1 MMYKGE
7 EGQTYRTVLRG
18 SQVNDQTPMMR
29 QYLQIK
35 GQYPDSILFFRLG
48 DFYEMFFED
57 AEIASRELDL
67 TLTSRNKN
75 SADRV
80 PLCGVPYHAASGYI
94 SRLIAKGY
102 KVAICDQV
110 EDPRQAKGIVR
121 RDVTR
126 VVTPGLVL
134 EAENLEADHNNFLL
148 CLAPPGPREA
158 GRYGLAYVDISTGDF
173 RIAETEDFSILEDEI
188 LRIDAR
194 EVLLPEGLDLDL
206 RTTFEPIYGGRQAP
220 LWNPWASSHFAFD
233 AACAILERQFGPQK
247 IRQMVADGYRKALCA
262 AGALLVYLQETQK
275 QLPGH
280 LHGITPYAIQDYMI
294 LDDSALRNLE
304 IVQTWMD
311 RSKKNSLLGVLDL
324 TQTAMG
330 ARLLRRWVQYPLLQA
345 ARIQARLDAVEELTA
360 REIERTALR
369 GALKE
374 VQDLERLNSRISLG
388 IANPRDLVSLRE
400 SLARLPRIRDRL
412 GALGAEALRDLHRH
426 IDPMEDIASL
436 LDRAL
441 QDEPPVTVREG
452 GIFREGYHAELDELK
467 AASRDGKRW
476 IAALEAEERE
486 RTGIGS
492 LKVRYNRVFGYY
504 IEVTK
509 ANLASV
515 PDDYDRKQ
523 TLANAER
530 FTTPALKEYERKVV
544 GAEER
549 AQALEYDL
557 FQQIRAQVAAQSLR
571 IRTTAQSVAAL
582 DVLAC
587 LAEVAVRNNYTRPE
601 ITMTDEL
608 VIWEGRHPV
617 IEQMSLEERFVPNDA
632 YLDGKNNRMVIVTGP
647 NMSGKST
654 YMRQVALIVLMAQMG
669 GFVPAA
675 SARIGLVDRIF
686 TRVGAMDNLVRGQS
700 TFMVEMKES
709 AHILEKAT
717 PRSLILLD
725 EVGRGTSTFDGVS
738 IAWAIAEFI
747 DQQVRARTLF
757 ATHYHELAEL
767 AALYPTIKNCH
778 VSVKEWGENI
788 LFLRKVMEGSS
799 SHSYGIQVAR
809 LAGVP
814 SRVIRR
820 AREILE
826 NLETGQWDEAGQPRL
841 APSRAQAR
849 ARPDEEGDE
858 AEQPSLFP
866 EPHPVTEEIL
876 RLNVPEMTPLEAL
889 NKLQELQDRLLEKG

>member
-1 MMYKGE
+1 
-7 EGQTYRTVLRG
+7 LP
-18 SQVNDQTPMMR
+18 VNERTPMMR

-35 GQYPDSILFFRLG
+35 GQYPDAILFFRLG

-57 AEIASRELDL
+57 AEVASRELDL

-75 SADRV
+75 SPDKV
-80 PLCGVPYHAASGYI
+80 PLCGIPYHAASGYI
-94 SRLIAKGY
+94 SRLISKGY

-121 RDVTR
+121 REVTR

-134 EAENLEADHNNFLL
+134 DAENLEADHNNFLL
-148 CLAPPGPREA
+148 CLAPPDPQEGS
-158 GRYGLAYVDISTGDF
+158 RYGLAYVDISTGDF
-173 RIAETEDFSILEDEI
+173 RISETEDFSTVEDEI

-194 EVLLPEGLDLDL
+194 EVLLPDNLDREKTL
-206 RTTFEPIYGGRQAP
+206 EPIYDGGRQPP
-220 LWNPWASSHFAFD
+220 LWNPWASSNFSFD
-233 AACAILERQFGPQK
+233 SACAMLERQFGPERIQ
-247 IRQMVADGYRKALCA
+247 QMITDGSRKALCA
-262 AGALLVYLQETQK
+262 AGALLGYLQETQK

-280 LHGITPYAIQDYMI
+280 LHGITRYEIQDFMI

-345 ARIQARLDAVEELTA
+345 AGIQRRLDVVEELTA
-360 REIERTALR
+360 HEIERAALR
-369 GALKE
+369 DTLKE
-374 VQDLERLNSRISLG
+374 VQDLERLNSRICLG
-388 IANPRDLVSLRE
+388 IGNPRDLVGLRE
-400 SLARLPRIRDRL
+400 SLGRLPKIHGRL
-412 GALGAEALRDLHRH
+412 EALGAEALQDIRRR
-426 IDPMEDIASL
+426 IDPMEDVVAL
-436 LDRAL
+436 LDGAL

-452 GIFREGYHAELDELK
+452 GIFREGYSAELDDLK

-515 PDDYDRKQ
+515 PEDYDRKQ

-530 FTTPALKEYERKVV
+530 FTTPALKEYEQKVV
-544 GAEER
+544 GAEDR
-549 AQALEYDL
+549 AQNLEYDL
-557 FQQIRAQVAAQSLR
+557 FQEIRTRVAEQSLR
-571 IRTTAQSVAAL
+571 VRTTAQSVAEL
-582 DVLAC
+582 DVFTC

-601 ITMTDEL
+601 ISLTDEL
-608 VIWEGRHPV
+608 VVWEGRHPV
-617 IEQMSLEERFVPNDA
+617 IEQMPLEERFVPNDA
-632 YLDGKNNRMVIVTGP
+632 YMDGQNNRMVIITGP
-647 NMSGKST
+647 NMAGKST
-654 YMRQVALIVLMAQMG
+654 YMRQLALIVLMAQMG
-669 GFVPAA
+669 SFVPAG
-675 SARIGLVDRIF
+675 SARVGLVDRIF

-700 TFMVEMKES
+700 TFMVEMKEA
-709 AHILEKAT
+709 AHILDKAT

-747 DQQVRARTLF
+747 DHEVRARTLF

-814 SRVIRR
+814 AHVIRR

-826 NLETGQWDEAGQPRL
+826 NLESGQWDDAGQPRL
-841 APSRAQAR
+841 APSRKAR
-849 ARPDEEGDE
+849 GQHEE
-858 AEQPSLFP
+858 EQPSLFP
-866 EPHPVTEEIL
+866 AAHPITEDIL
-876 RLNVPEMTPLEAL
+876 GLNLHDMTPLEAL
-889 NKLQELQDRLLEKG
+889 NKLQELQDRLLKKG

>member
-1 MMYKGE
+1 M
-7 EGQTYRTVLRG
+7 T
-18 SQVNDQTPMMR
+18 DQTPMMR
-29 QYLQIK
+29 QYLNIK
-35 GQYPDSILFFRLG
+35 GQYPDAILFFRLG

-57 AEIASRELDL
+57 AETASRELDL

-75 SADRV
+75 SPDKV

-94 SRLIAKGY
+94 SRLINKGY

-121 RDVTR
+121 REVTR

-148 CLAPPGPREA
+148 CLSPPDPKEGS
-158 GRYGLAYVDISTGDF
+158 RYGLAYVDISTGDF
-173 RIAETEDFSILEDEI
+173 RIAETEDLSTVEDEI

-194 EVLLPEGLDLDL
+194 EVLLPENLDPARSL
-206 RTTFEPIYGGRQAP
+206 EAIYNGRKPP
-220 LWNPWASSHFAFD
+220 LWNRLASSHFSFD
-233 AACAILERQFGPQK
+233 SSCSMLERQFGPQR
-247 IRQMVADGYRKALCA
+247 IQQMIADGCRKALCA
-262 AGALLVYLQETQK
+262 AGALLFYLQETQK
-275 QLPGH
+275 QFPAH
-280 LHGITPYAIQDYMI
+280 LHGISRYEIQDFMI

-324 TQTAMG
+324 TRTAMG

-345 ARIQARLDAVEELTA
+345 AAIQGRLDAVEELTG
-360 REIERTALR
+360 REIERASLR
-369 GALKE
+369 ETLKE
-374 VQDLERLNSRISLG
+374 VQDLERLNSRVSLG
-388 IANPRDLVSLRE
+388 VANPRDLVGLRE
-400 SLARLPRIRDRL
+400 SLARLPGIHERL
-412 GALGAEALRDLHRH
+412 GALGAEALADIRRH
-426 IDPMEDIASL
+426 IDPMEDLVGL
-436 LDRAL
+436 LGGAL
-441 QDEPPVTVREG
+441 RDEPPVTVREG
-452 GIFREGYHAELDELK
+452 GIFREGYNAELDELK

-476 IAALEAEERE
+476 IAALEAEERKK
-486 RTGIGS
+486 TGIGS
-492 LKVRYNRVFGYY
+492 LKVRYNKVFGYY

-544 GAEER
+544 GAEDR
-549 AQALEYDL
+549 AQDLEYEL
-557 FQQIRAQVAAQSLR
+557 FQEIRARVAAQSLR
-571 IRTTAQSVAAL
+571 IRTTAQAVAEL
-582 DVLAC
+582 DVFMC
-587 LAEVAVRNNYTRPE
+587 LAEAAVRNNYTRPE
-601 ITMTDEL
+601 ISSGDEL
-608 VIWEGRHPV
+608 VVWEGRHPV

-632 YLDGKNNRMVIVTGP
+632 YVDGKNNRMIIITGP
-647 NMSGKST
+647 NMAGKST
-654 YMRQVALIVLMAQMG
+654 YMRQLALIVLMAQMG
-669 GFVPAA
+669 SFVPAA
-675 SARIGLVDRIF
+675 SARVGLVDRIF

-700 TFMVEMKES
+700 TFMVEMKEA

-747 DQQVRARTLF
+747 DQRVRARTLF

-767 AALYPTIKNCH
+767 AGLYPTIKNCQ

-788 LFLRKVMEGSS
+788 LFLRKVMEGFS

-814 SRVIRR
+814 SPVVQR
-820 AREILE
+820 AKEILQ
-826 NLETGQWDEAGQPRL
+826 NLESGQWDEAGQPRL
-841 APSRAQAR
+841 APSRR
-849 ARPDEEGDE
+849 ARGRPEEE
-858 AEQPSLFP
+858 QQPSLFP
-866 EPHPVTEEIL
+866 ASHPVAEDIL
-876 RLNVPEMTPLEAL
+876 RLNLAEMTPLQAL
-889 NKLQELQDRLLEKG
+889 NKLQELQERLIKKG

>member
-1 MMYKGE
+1 
-7 EGQTYRTVLRG
+7 
-18 SQVNDQTPMMR
+18 
-29 QYLQIK
+29 
-35 GQYPDSILFFRLG
+35 
-48 DFYEMFFED
+48 MFFED

-75 SADRV
+75 SPDKV
-80 PLCGVPYHAASGYI
+80 PLCGVPYHAVSGYI
-94 SRLIAKGY
+94 SRLITKGY

-121 RDVTR
+121 REVTR

-148 CLAPPGPREA
+148 CLAPPDPQEGS
-158 GRYGLAYVDISTGDF
+158 RYGLAYVDISTGDF
-173 RIAETEDFSILEDEI
+173 RIAETEDFSTAEDEI

-194 EVLLPEGLDLDL
+194 EVLLPQNLD
-206 RTTFEPIYGGRQAP
+206 REKTFEPIYGGRQPP
-220 LWNPWASSHFAFD
+220 LWNPRASSHFSFD
-233 AACAILERQFGPQK
+233 SACAMLEKQFGPERIQ
-247 IRQMVADGYRKALCA
+247 QMIADGCRKALCA

-280 LHGITPYAIQDYMI
+280 LHGITWYEIRDYMI

-330 ARLLRRWVQYPLLQA
+330 ARLLRRWVQYPLLKA
-345 ARIQARLDAVEELTA
+345 ARIQRRLDAVDELTA
-360 REIERTALR
+360 HEIERPALR
-369 GALKE
+369 DTLKA

-400 SLARLPRIRDRL
+400 SVARLPKIHDRL
-412 GALGAEALRDLHRH
+412 EVLRAEALQDIRRH
-426 IDPMEDIASL
+426 IDPMEDVVGL

-452 GIFREGYHAELDELK
+452 GIFREGYNQELDEFK

-476 IAALEAEERE
+476 IAALEAGERE

-515 PDDYDRKQ
+515 PEDYDRKQ

-530 FTTPALKEYERKVV
+530 FTTPALKEYEQKVV
-544 GAEER
+544 GAEDR
-549 AQALEYDL
+549 AQNLEYEL
-557 FQQIRAQVAAQSLR
+557 FQEVRAQVAEQSLR
-571 IRTTAQSVAAL
+571 IRTTAQSVADL
-582 DVLAC
+582 DVFTC

-601 ITMTDEL
+601 ISMTDEL
-608 VIWEGRHPV
+608 VVWEGRHPV

-632 YLDGKNNRMVIVTGP
+632 YMDGENNRMVIITGP
-647 NMSGKST
+647 NMAGKST

-669 GFVPAA
+669 SFVPAA
-675 SARIGLVDRIF
+675 SARVGLVDRIF

-700 TFMVEMKES
+700 TFMVEMKEA

-747 DQQVRARTLF
+747 DHQVHARTLF

-767 AALYPTIKNCH
+767 ASLYPTIKNCH
-778 VSVKEWGENI
+778 VSVKEWGDNI

-814 SRVIRR
+814 AHVIQR

-826 NLETGQWDEAGQPRL
+826 NLESGQWDDAGQPRL
-841 APSRAQAR
+841 APSRKAR
-849 ARPDEEGDE
+849 GQPEE
-858 AEQPSLFP
+858 EQPSLFP
-866 EPHPVTEEIL
+866 AAHPIEEDIL
-876 RLNVPEMTPLEAL
+876 QLNLPEMTPLEAL
-889 NKLQELQDRLLEKG
+889 NKLQELQERLLKKG

>member
-1 MMYKGE
+1 M
-7 EGQTYRTVLRG
+7 TDR
-18 SQVNDQTPMMR
+18 TPMMR

-35 GQYPDSILFFRLG
+35 GQYPDAILFFRLG

-57 AEIASRELDL
+57 AEVASRELDL
-67 TLTSRNKN
+67 TLTSRNKH
-75 SADRV
+75 SPDSV
-80 PLCGVPYHAASGYI
+80 PLCGVPYHAVSAYI
-94 SRLIAKGY
+94 SRLINKGY

-121 RDVTR
+121 REVTR

-134 EAENLEADHNNFLL
+134 ESENLEADHNNFLL
-148 CLAPPGPREA
+148 ALAPPDPAEDS
-158 GRYGLAYVDISTGDF
+158 RYGLAYADISTGDF
-173 RIAETEDFSILEDEI
+173 RIAETEDFTTVEDEV

-194 EVLLPEGLDLDL
+194 EVLLPDSVDRGK
-206 RTTFEPIYGGRQAP
+206 TFDPVYAGRKPP
-220 LWNPWASSHFAFD
+220 LWNRWASSHFAFD
-233 AACAILERQFGPQK
+233 AACRVLERQFGPDRIQRM
-247 IRQMVADGYRKALCA
+247 IGEGYRKALCA
-262 AGALLVYLQETQK
+262 AGALLDYLQETQK

-280 LHGITPYAIQDYMI
+280 LHGITAYGIQDYMI

-311 RSKKNSLLGVLDL
+311 RSKKHSLLGVLDL

-345 ARIQARLDAVEELTA
+345 ARIQSRLDAVEELA
-360 REIERTALR
+360 GREIERAALR
-369 GALKE
+369 EALKE
-374 VQDLERLNSRISLG
+374 IHDLERLNSRISLG
-388 IANPRDLVSLRE
+388 ISNPRDLASLRE
-400 SLARLPRIRDRL
+400 SVAKLPKIRDRI
-412 GALGAEALRDLHRH
+412 APCGAEMIQDIHRH
-426 IDPMEDIASL
+426 VDTLEDVASL

-452 GIFREGYHAELDELK
+452 GIFREGYNDELDELK
-467 AASRDGKRW
+467 GASRDGKRW
-476 IAALEAEERE
+476 IAALEATERE

-492 LKVRYNRVFGYY
+492 LKVRYNKVFGYY
-504 IEVTK
+504 IEVTR

-515 PDDYDRKQ
+515 PEDYDRKQ

-530 FTTPALKEYERKVV
+530 YTTPALKEYEQKVV

-549 AQALEYDL
+549 AQGLEYDL
-557 FQQIRAQVAAQSLR
+557 FQQLRTQVAGQSLR
-571 IRTTAQSVAAL
+571 VRTTAQSIAQL

-601 ITMTDEL
+601 ITLTDEI
-608 VIWEGRHPV
+608 VVWEGRHPV
-617 IEQMSLEERFVPNDA
+617 IEQMPLEERFVPNDA

-647 NMSGKST
+647 NMAGKST
-654 YMRQVALIVLMAQMG
+654 YMRQLALIVLMAQMG
-669 GFVPAA
+669 SFVPAA

-700 TFMVEMKES
+700 TFMVEMKEA

-738 IAWAIAEFI
+738 IAWAIAEYI
-747 DQQVRARTLF
+747 DRRVQARTLF

-767 AALYPTIKNCH
+767 ASLYPTIKNCH

-788 LFLRKVMEGSS
+788 LFLRKVVEGSS

-814 SRVIRR
+814 SHVIRR
-820 AREILE
+820 ASEILE
-826 NLETGQWDEAGQPRL
+826 NLESGQWDEAGTPRL
-841 APSRAQAR
+841 APSRKSRPQA
-849 ARPDEEGDE
+849 EEQ
-858 AEQPSLFP
+858 QPSLFP
-866 EPHPVTEEIL
+866 AAHPVTEEIL
-876 RLNVPEMTPLEAL
+876 GLNLPEMTPLEAL
-889 NKLQELQDRLLEKG
+889 NKLQELQDRLRKKG

>member
-1 MMYKGE
+1 
-7 EGQTYRTVLRG
+7 
-18 SQVNDQTPMMR
+18 MMR

-35 GQYPDSILFFRLG
+35 GQYPDAILFFRLG

-57 AEIASRELDL
+57 AEVASRELDI

-75 SADRV
+75 SPDKV

-94 SRLIAKGY
+94 SRLISKGY

-121 RDVTR
+121 REVTR

-148 CLAPPGPREA
+148 CLAPPDPQEGS
-158 GRYGLAYVDISTGDF
+158 RYGLAYVDISTGDF
-173 RIAETEDFSILEDEI
+173 CIAETEDFSTMEDEI

-194 EVLLPEGLDLDL
+194 EVLLPDNLDRKKTL
-206 RTTFEPIYGGRQAP
+206 EPIYGGRQPP
-220 LWNPWASSHFAFD
+220 LWNPWASSHFSFD
-233 AACAILERQFGPQK
+233 SACAMLEQQFGPERIQ
-247 IRQMVADGYRKALCA
+247 QMITDGSRKALCA
-262 AGALLVYLQETQK
+262 AGALLGYLQETQK

-280 LHGITPYAIQDYMI
+280 LHGITRYEIQDYMI

-345 ARIQARLDAVEELTA
+345 ARIQRRLDAVDELTSH
-360 REIERTALR
+360 EIERAALR
-369 GALKE
+369 DTLKE

-388 IANPRDLVSLRE
+388 IANPRDLVGLRE
-400 SLARLPRIRDRL
+400 SLARLPKIHGRL
-412 GALGAEALRDLHRH
+412 ENLGAEALQDVRRR
-426 IDPMEDIASL
+426 IDPMEDVVGL

-452 GIFREGYHAELDELK
+452 GIFREGYNAELDDLK

-486 RTGIGS
+486 RTGINS

-515 PDDYDRKQ
+515 PEDYDRKQ

-530 FTTPALKEYERKVV
+530 FTTPALKEYEQKVV
-544 GAEER
+544 GAEDR
-549 AQALEYDL
+549 AQNLEYDL
-557 FQQIRAQVAAQSLR
+557 FQEIRTRVAEQSLR
-571 IRTTAQSVAAL
+571 IRTTAQSVAEL
-582 DVLAC
+582 DVFTC

-601 ITMTDEL
+601 ISMTDEL
-608 VIWEGRHPV
+608 VVWEGRHPV
-617 IEQMSLEERFVPNDA
+617 IEQMPLEERFVPNDA
-632 YLDGKNNRMVIVTGP
+632 YMDGKNNRMVIITGP
-647 NMSGKST
+647 NMAGKST
-654 YMRQVALIVLMAQMG
+654 YMRQLALIVLMAQMG
-669 GFVPAA
+669 SFVPAG
-675 SARIGLVDRIF
+675 SARVGLVDRIF

-700 TFMVEMKES
+700 TFMVEMKEA

-747 DQQVRARTLF
+747 DHQVHARTLF

-814 SRVIRR
+814 TQVIQR

-826 NLETGQWDEAGQPRL
+826 NLESGQWDDAGQPRL
-841 APSRAQAR
+841 APSQKAR
-849 ARPDEEGDE
+849 GQHEE
-858 AEQPSLFP
+858 EQPSLFP
-866 EPHPVTEEIL
+866 AAHPIAEDIL
-876 RLNVPEMTPLEAL
+876 GLNLHDMTPLEAL
-889 NKLQELQDRLLEKG
+889 NKLQELQERLLKKG

>member
-1 MMYKGE
+1 M
-7 EGQTYRTVLRG
+7 
-18 SQVNDQTPMMR
+18 
-29 QYLQIK
+29 QIK
-35 GQYPDSILFFRLG
+35 GQYPDAILFFRLG

-57 AEIASRELDL
+57 AEVASRELDL

-75 SADRV
+75 SPDKV
-80 PLCGVPYHAASGYI
+80 PLCGIPYHAASGYI
-94 SRLIAKGY
+94 SRLITKGY

-121 RDVTR
+121 REVTR

-148 CLAPPGPREA
+148 CLAPPDPQEGS
-158 GRYGLAYVDISTGDF
+158 RYGLAYVDISTGDF
-173 RIAETEDFSILEDEI
+173 HIAETEDFSTVEDEI

-194 EVLLPEGLDLDL
+194 EVLLPDNLDRKKTL
-206 RTTFEPIYGGRQAP
+206 EPIYGGRQPP

-233 AACAILERQFGPQK
+233 SACAMLEKQFGPER
-247 IRQMVADGYRKALCA
+247 IHQMITDGSRKALCA
-262 AGALLVYLQETQK
+262 AGALLGYLQETQK

-280 LHGITPYAIQDYMI
+280 LHGITRYEIRDYMI

-345 ARIQARLDAVEELTA
+345 ARIQRRLDAVDELTSH
-360 REIERTALR
+360 EIERAALR
-369 GALKE
+369 DTLKE

-388 IANPRDLVSLRE
+388 IANPRDMVGLRE
-400 SLARLPRIRDRL
+400 SLARLPKIHGRL
-412 GALGAEALRDLHRH
+412 ETLGAEALQDVRRR
-426 IDPMEDIASL
+426 IDPMEDVVGL

-452 GIFREGYHAELDELK
+452 GIFREGYNAELDDLK

-515 PDDYDRKQ
+515 PEDYDRKQ

-530 FTTPALKEYERKVV
+530 FTTPALKEYEQKVV
-544 GAEER
+544 GAEDR
-549 AQALEYDL
+549 AQNLEYDL
-557 FQQIRAQVAAQSLR
+557 FQEVRTRVAEQSLR
-571 IRTTAQSVAAL
+571 IRTTAQSVAEM
-582 DVLAC
+582 DVFTC

-601 ITMTDEL
+601 ISLTDEL
-608 VIWEGRHPV
+608 VVWEGRHPV

-632 YLDGKNNRMVIVTGP
+632 YMDGKNNRMIIITGP
-647 NMSGKST
+647 NMAGKST
-654 YMRQVALIVLMAQMG
+654 YMRQLALIVLMAQMG
-669 GFVPAA
+669 SFVPAG
-675 SARIGLVDRIF
+675 SARVGLVDRIF

-700 TFMVEMKES
+700 TFMVEMKEA

-747 DQQVRARTLF
+747 DDQVHARTLF

-767 AALYPTIKNCH
+767 ASLYPTIKNCH

-814 SRVIRR
+814 ARVIQR
-820 AREILE
+820 AREILG
-826 NLETGQWDEAGQPRL
+826 NLESGQWDDAGQPRL
-841 APSRAQAR
+841 APAQKAR
-849 ARPDEEGDE
+849 GRHEE
-858 AEQPSLFP
+858 EQPSLFP
-866 EPHPVTEEIL
+866 AAHPIAEDIL
-876 RLNVPEMTPLEAL
+876 GLNLHDMTPLEAL
-889 NKLQELQDRLLEKG
+889 NKLQELQERLLKKG

>member
-1 MMYKGE
+1 
-7 EGQTYRTVLRG
+7 
-18 SQVNDQTPMMR
+18 MMR
-29 QYLQIK
+29 QYFHIK
-35 GQYPDSILFFRLG
+35 GQYPDAILFFRLG

-57 AEIASRELDL
+57 AEVASRELDL

-75 SADRV
+75 SPDRV

-94 SRLIAKGY
+94 SRLISKGY

-121 RDVTR
+121 REVTR

-148 CLAPPGPREA
+148 CLAPPDPQEGN
-158 GRYGLAYVDISTGDF
+158 RYGLAYVDISTGDF
-173 RIAETEDFSILEDEI
+173 RIAETEDFSTMEDEI

-194 EVLLPEGLDLDL
+194 EVLLPDNLDRKETL
-206 RTTFEPIYGGRQAP
+206 EPIYGGRQPP
-220 LWNPWASSHFAFD
+220 LWNPWASSHFSFD
-233 AACAILERQFGPQK
+233 SACAMLEKQFGPERIQ
-247 IRQMVADGYRKALCA
+247 QMIADGSRKALCA
-262 AGALLVYLQETQK
+262 AGALLGYLHETQK

-280 LHGITPYAIQDYMI
+280 LHGITRYDIQDYMI

-311 RSKKNSLLGVLDL
+311 RSKKNSLLGVMDL

-345 ARIQARLDAVEELTA
+345 AGIQRRLDAVDELTS
-360 REIERTALR
+360 REIERVALR
-369 GALKE
+369 DTLKE

-400 SLARLPRIRDRL
+400 SLARLPKIHGRL
-412 GALGAEALRDLHRH
+412 EALGAEALQDVRRR
-426 IDPMEDIASL
+426 IDPMEDVVGL

-452 GIFREGYHAELDELK
+452 GIFREGYNAELDDLK

-492 LKVRYNRVFGYY
+492 LKVRYTRVFGYY

-515 PDDYDRKQ
+515 PEDYDRKQ

-530 FTTPALKEYERKVV
+530 FTTPALKEYEQKVV
-544 GAEER
+544 GAEDR
-549 AQALEYDL
+549 AQNLEYDL
-557 FQQIRAQVAAQSLR
+557 FQEVRSRVAEQSLR
-571 IRTTAQSVAAL
+571 IRTTAQSVAEM
-582 DVLAC
+582 DVFAC

-601 ITMTDEL
+601 ISMTDEL
-608 VIWEGRHPV
+608 VVWEGRHPV

-632 YLDGKNNRMVIVTGP
+632 YMDGKNNRMVIITGP
-647 NMSGKST
+647 NMAGKST
-654 YMRQVALIVLMAQMG
+654 YMRQLALIVLMAQMG
-669 GFVPAA
+669 SFVPAG
-675 SARIGLVDRIF
+675 SARVGLVDRIF

-700 TFMVEMKES
+700 TFMVEMKEA

-747 DQQVRARTLF
+747 DHQVHARTLF

-767 AALYPTIKNCH
+767 AGLYPTIKNCH
-778 VSVKEWGENI
+778 VSVKEWGDNI

-814 SRVIRR
+814 ARVIQR

-826 NLETGQWDEAGQPRL
+826 NLESGQWDDAGQPRL
-841 APSRAQAR
+841 APSQKAPGQH
-849 ARPDEEGDE
+849 EE
-858 AEQPSLFP
+858 EQPSLFP
-866 EPHPVTEEIL
+866 AAHPIAEDIL
-876 RLNVPEMTPLEAL
+876 GLNLHDMTPLEAL
-889 NKLQELQDRLLEKG
+889 NKLQELQNRLLKKG

>member
-1 MMYKGE
+1 
-7 EGQTYRTVLRG
+7 
-18 SQVNDQTPMMR
+18 MMR

-35 GQYPDSILFFRLG
+35 GQYPDAILFFRLG

-57 AEIASRELDL
+57 AEVASRELDI

-75 SADRV
+75 SPDKI

-94 SRLIAKGY
+94 SRLISKGY

-121 RDVTR
+121 REVTR

-148 CLAPPGPREA
+148 CLAPPDPQEGS
-158 GRYGLAYVDISTGDF
+158 RYGLAYVDISTGDF
-173 RIAETEDFSILEDEI
+173 CIAETEDFSTMEDEI

-194 EVLLPEGLDLDL
+194 EVLLPDNLDRKKTL
-206 RTTFEPIYGGRQAP
+206 EPIYGGRQPP
-220 LWNPWASSHFAFD
+220 LWNPWASSHFSFD
-233 AACAILERQFGPQK
+233 SACAMLEQQFGPERIQ
-247 IRQMVADGYRKALCA
+247 QMITDGSRKALCA
-262 AGALLVYLQETQK
+262 AGALLGYLQETQK

-280 LHGITPYAIQDYMI
+280 LHGITRYEIQDYMI

-345 ARIQARLDAVEELTA
+345 ARIQRRLDAVDELTSH
-360 REIERTALR
+360 EIERAALR
-369 GALKE
+369 DTLKE

-388 IANPRDLVSLRE
+388 IANPRDLVGLRE
-400 SLARLPRIRDRL
+400 SLARLPKIHGRL
-412 GALGAEALRDLHRH
+412 ENLGAEALQDVRRR
-426 IDPMEDIASL
+426 IDPMEDVVGL

-452 GIFREGYHAELDELK
+452 GIFREGYNAELDELK
-467 AASRDGKRW
+467 SASRDGKRW
-476 IAALEAEERE
+476 IAALEAGERK
-486 RTGIGS
+486 RTGINS

-515 PDDYDRKQ
+515 PEDYDRKQ

-530 FTTPALKEYERKVV
+530 FTTPALKEYEQKVV
-544 GAEER
+544 GAEDR
-549 AQALEYDL
+549 AQNLEYDL
-557 FQQIRAQVAAQSLR
+557 FQEIRTRVAEQSLR
-571 IRTTAQSVAAL
+571 IRTTAQSVAEL
-582 DVLAC
+582 DVFTC

-601 ITMTDEL
+601 ISMTDEL
-608 VIWEGRHPV
+608 VVWEGRHPV
-617 IEQMSLEERFVPNDA
+617 IEQMPLEERFVPNDA
-632 YLDGKNNRMVIVTGP
+632 YMDGKNNRMVIITGP
-647 NMSGKST
+647 NMAGKST
-654 YMRQVALIVLMAQMG
+654 YMRQLALIVLMAQMG
-669 GFVPAA
+669 SFVPAG
-675 SARIGLVDRIF
+675 SARVGLVDRIF

-700 TFMVEMKES
+700 TFMVEMKEA

-717 PRSLILLD
+717 SRSLILLD

-747 DQQVRARTLF
+747 DHQVHARTLF

-814 SRVIRR
+814 TQVIQR

-826 NLETGQWDEAGQPRL
+826 NLESGQWDDAGQPRL
-841 APSRAQAR
+841 APSQKAR
-849 ARPDEEGDE
+849 GQHEE
-858 AEQPSLFP
+858 EQPSLFP
-866 EPHPVTEEIL
+866 AAHPIAEDIL
-876 RLNVPEMTPLEAL
+876 GLNLHDMTPLEAL
-889 NKLQELQDRLLEKG
+889 NKLQELQERLLKKG

>member
-1 MMYKGE
+1 
-7 EGQTYRTVLRG
+7 
-18 SQVNDQTPMMR
+18 MMR

-35 GQYPDSILFFRLG
+35 GQYPDTILFFRLG

-57 AEIASRELDL
+57 AEVASRELDL

-75 SADRV
+75 SPDKV
-80 PLCGVPYHAASGYI
+80 PLCGVPYHAASAYI

-121 RDVTR
+121 REVTR

-134 EAENLEADHNNFLL
+134 DAENLEADHNNFLL
-148 CLAPPGPREA
+148 SLAPPDPHEGS
-158 GRYGLAYVDISTGDF
+158 RYGLAYVDISTGDF
-173 RIAETEDFSILEDEI
+173 RIAETEDFSTVEDEV

-194 EVLLPEGLDLDL
+194 EVLLPEGLDHAKS
-206 RTTFEPIYGGRQAP
+206 FEAAYAGRKPP
-220 LWNPWASSHFAFD
+220 LWNPWAASHFAFD
-233 AACAILERQFGPQK
+233 SACRMLEKQFGSERIQ
-247 IRQMVADGYRKALCA
+247 QMISEGFRKGLCA
-262 AGALLVYLQETQK
+262 AGALVVYLQETQK

-280 LHGITPYAIQDYMI
+280 LHGITTYEIQDYMI
-294 LDDSALRNLE
+294 LDDAALRNLE

-311 RSKKNSLLGVLDL
+311 RSKKHSLLGVLDL
-324 TQTAMG
+324 SRTAMG
-330 ARLLRRWVQYPLLQA
+330 ARLLRRWIQYPLLQA
-345 ARIQARLDAVEELTA
+345 ARIQRRLDAVEELTGH
-360 REIERTALR
+360 EIERAALR
-369 GALKE
+369 ETLQE

-400 SLARLPRIRDRL
+400 SVAKLGKIHDRL
-412 GALGAEALRDLHRH
+412 AAFGSEMLQDILRH
-426 IDPMEDIASL
+426 IDPLEDVVSL

-452 GIFREGYHAELDELK
+452 GIFREGYHGELDELK
-467 AASRDGKRW
+467 GASRDGKRW
-476 IAALEAEERE
+476 IAALEAKERE

-492 LKVRYNRVFGYY
+492 LKVRYNKVFGYY
-504 IEVTK
+504 IEVTR

-515 PDDYDRKQ
+515 PEDFDRKQ

-530 FTTPALKEYERKVV
+530 FTTPALKEYEQKVV

-549 AQALEYDL
+549 AHNLEYEL
-557 FQQIRAQVAAQSLR
+557 FQQLRTQVAEQSLR
-571 IRTTAQSVAAL
+571 IRTTAQSVARL

-587 LAEVAVRNNYTRPE
+587 LAEVAVRNDYTRPE
-601 ITMTDEL
+601 ITLTDEL

-617 IEQMSLEERFVPNDA
+617 IEQMPLEERFVPNDA
-632 YLDGKNNRMVIVTGP
+632 YVDGKNNRMVIITGP
-647 NMSGKST
+647 NMAGKST
-654 YMRQVALIVLMAQMG
+654 YMRQLALIVLMAQMG
-669 GFVPAA
+669 SFVPAS
-675 SARIGLVDRIF
+675 SARVGLVDRIF

-700 TFMVEMKES
+700 TFMVEMKEA

-747 DQQVRARTLF
+747 DQRVGARTLF

-767 AALYPTIKNCH
+767 ASLYPTIKNCH

-814 SRVIRR
+814 SHVIQR
-820 AREILE
+820 AKEILD
-826 NLETGQWDEAGQPRL
+826 NLESGQWDETGHPRL
-841 APSRAQAR
+841 APSRK
-849 ARPDEEGDE
+849 ARPHGEE
-858 AEQPSLFP
+858 QQLSLFP
-866 EPHPVTEEIL
+866 AAHPIAEDIQ
-876 RLNVPEMTPLEAL
+876 RLNLSEMTPLEAL
-889 NKLQELQDRLLEKG
+889 NKLQELQERLRTKG

>member
-1 MMYKGE
+1 MNE
-7 EGQTYRTVLRG
+7 
-18 SQVNDQTPMMR
+18 QTPMMR

-35 GQYPDSILFFRLG
+35 GQYPDAILFFRLG

-57 AEIASRELDL
+57 AEVASRELDL

-75 SADRV
+75 SPDKV
-80 PLCGVPYHAASGYI
+80 PLCGVPYHAVSGYI

-121 RDVTR
+121 REVTR

-134 EAENLEADHNNFLL
+134 ESENLEADHNNFLL
-148 CLAPPGPREA
+148 CLAPPDPQEGS
-158 GRYGLAYVDISTGDF
+158 RYGLAYVDISTGDF
-173 RIAETEDFSILEDEI
+173 RIAETEDFSTVEDEI

-194 EVLLPEGLDLDL
+194 EVLLPDNLDREKTL
-206 RTTFEPIYGGRQAP
+206 EPIYGGRQPP
-220 LWNPWASSHFAFD
+220 LWNAWASSHFAFD
-233 AACAILERQFGPQK
+233 SACAMLEKQFGPDRIQ
-247 IRQMVADGYRKALCA
+247 QMITDGSRKALCA
-262 AGALLVYLQETQK
+262 AGALLGYLQEMQK

-280 LHGITPYAIQDYMI
+280 IHGITRYEIQDYMI

-324 TQTAMG
+324 TRTAMG

-345 ARIQARLDAVEELTA
+345 ARIQRRLDAVDELTA
-360 REIERTALR
+360 HEIERAALR
-369 GALKE
+369 DTLKE

-388 IANPRDLVSLRE
+388 IANPRDLVGLRE
-400 SLARLPRIRDRL
+400 SLARLPKIHGRL
-412 GALGAEALRDLHRH
+412 EALGAEALQDIRRH
-426 IDPMEDIASL
+426 IDPMEDVVGL

-452 GIFREGYHAELDELK
+452 GIFREGYNAELDDLRS
-467 AASRDGKRW
+467 ASRDGKRW
-476 IAALEAEERE
+476 IAALEAEERKK
-486 RTGIGS
+486 TGISS
-492 LKVRYNRVFGYY
+492 LKVRYNKVFGYY

-515 PDDYDRKQ
+515 PEDYDRKQ

-544 GAEER
+544 GAEDR
-549 AQALEYDL
+549 AQNLEYDL
-557 FQQIRAQVAAQSLR
+557 FLEVRARVAEQSLR
-571 IRTTAQSVAAL
+571 IRTTAQSVAEM
-582 DVLAC
+582 DVFTC

-601 ITMTDEL
+601 ISMTDEL
-608 VIWEGRHPV
+608 VVWEGRHPV

-632 YLDGKNNRMVIVTGP
+632 YMDGENNRMVIITGP
-647 NMSGKST
+647 NMAGKST
-654 YMRQVALIVLMAQMG
+654 YMRQLALIVLMAQMG
-669 GFVPAA
+669 SFVPAG
-675 SARIGLVDRIF
+675 SARVGLVDRIF

-700 TFMVEMKES
+700 TFMVEMKEA

-747 DQQVRARTLF
+747 DQQVHARTLF

-814 SRVIRR
+814 AHVIQR
-820 AREILE
+820 AKEILE
-826 NLETGQWDEAGQPRL
+826 NLESGQWDDAGQPRL
-841 APSRAQAR
+841 APSQKAR
-849 ARPDEEGDE
+849 GQHEEV
-858 AEQPSLFP
+858 QPSLFP
-866 EPHPVTEEIL
+866 AAHPIAEDIL
-876 RLNVPEMTPLEAL
+876 RLNLHDMTPLEAL
-889 NKLQELQDRLLEKG
+889 NRLQELQDRLRKKG

>member
-1 MMYKGE
+1 
-7 EGQTYRTVLRG
+7 
-18 SQVNDQTPMMR
+18 MMR

-35 GQYPDSILFFRLG
+35 GQYPDAILFFRLG

-57 AEIASRELDL
+57 AEVASRELDI

-75 SADRV
+75 SPDKI

-94 SRLIAKGY
+94 SRLISKGY

-121 RDVTR
+121 REVTR

-148 CLAPPGPREA
+148 CLAPPDPQEGS
-158 GRYGLAYVDISTGDF
+158 RYGLAYVDISTGDF
-173 RIAETEDFSILEDEI
+173 CIAETEDFSTMEDEI

-194 EVLLPEGLDLDL
+194 EVLLPDNLDRKKTL
-206 RTTFEPIYGGRQAP
+206 EPIYGGRQPP
-220 LWNPWASSHFAFD
+220 LWNPWASSHFSFD
-233 AACAILERQFGPQK
+233 SACAMLEKQFGPERIQ
-247 IRQMVADGYRKALCA
+247 QMITDGSRKALCA
-262 AGALLVYLQETQK
+262 AGPLLGYLQETQK

-280 LHGITPYAIQDYMI
+280 LHGITRYEIQDYMI

-345 ARIQARLDAVEELTA
+345 ARIQRRLDAVDELTSH
-360 REIERTALR
+360 EIERAALR
-369 GALKE
+369 DTLKE
-374 VQDLERLNSRISLG
+374 VQDLERLTSRISLG
-388 IANPRDLVSLRE
+388 IANPRDLVGLRE
-400 SLARLPRIRDRL
+400 SLARLPKIHGRL
-412 GALGAEALRDLHRH
+412 ENLGAEALQDVRRR
-426 IDPMEDIASL
+426 IEPMEDVVGL

-452 GIFREGYHAELDELK
+452 GIFREGYNAELDDLK

-486 RTGIGS
+486 RTGINS

-515 PDDYDRKQ
+515 PEDYDRKQ

-530 FTTPALKEYERKVV
+530 FTTPALKEYEQKVV
-544 GAEER
+544 GAEDR
-549 AQALEYDL
+549 AQNLEYDL
-557 FQQIRAQVAAQSLR
+557 FQEIRTRVAEQSLR
-571 IRTTAQSVAAL
+571 IRTTAQSVAEL
-582 DVLAC
+582 DVFTC

-601 ITMTDEL
+601 ISMTDEL
-608 VIWEGRHPV
+608 VVWEGRHPV
-617 IEQMSLEERFVPNDA
+617 IEQMPLEERFVPNDA
-632 YLDGKNNRMVIVTGP
+632 YMDGKNNRMVIITGP
-647 NMSGKST
+647 NMAGKST
-654 YMRQVALIVLMAQMG
+654 YMRQLALIVLMAQMG
-669 GFVPAA
+669 SFVPAG
-675 SARIGLVDRIF
+675 SARVGLVDRIF

-700 TFMVEMKES
+700 TFMVEMKEA

-747 DQQVRARTLF
+747 DHQVHARTLF

-814 SRVIRR
+814 TQVIQR

-826 NLETGQWDEAGQPRL
+826 NLESGQWDDAGQPRL
-841 APSRAQAR
+841 APSQKAR
-849 ARPDEEGDE
+849 GQHEE
-858 AEQPSLFP
+858 EQPSLFP
-866 EPHPVTEEIL
+866 AAHPIAEDIL
-876 RLNVPEMTPLEAL
+876 GLNLHYMTPLEAL
-889 NKLQELQDRLLEKG
+889 NKLQELQERLLKKG

>member
-1 MMYKGE
+1 
-7 EGQTYRTVLRG
+7 
-18 SQVNDQTPMMR
+18 MMR

-35 GQYPDSILFFRLG
+35 GQYPDAILFFRLG
-48 DFYEMFFED
+48 DFYEMFFDD
-57 AEIASRELDL
+57 AEVASRELDL

-75 SADRV
+75 SPDKV
-80 PLCGVPYHAASGYI
+80 PLCGIPYHAASGYI
-94 SRLIAKGY
+94 SRLISKGY

-121 RDVTR
+121 REVTR

-148 CLAPPGPREA
+148 CLAPPDPKEGSP
-158 GRYGLAYVDISTGDF
+158 YGLAYVDISTGDF
-173 RIAETEDFSILEDEI
+173 RIAETEDFSTLEDEI

-194 EVLLPEGLDLDL
+194 EVLLPDNLDREKTL
-206 RTTFEPIYGGRQAP
+206 EPIYGGRQPP
-220 LWNPWASSHFAFD
+220 LWNPWASSHFSFD
-233 AACAILERQFGPQK
+233 SACSMLERQFGPERIQ
-247 IRQMVADGYRKALCA
+247 QMITEGSRKALCA
-262 AGALLVYLQETQK
+262 AGALLGYLQETQK

-280 LHGITPYAIQDYMI
+280 LHGITRYEIQDFMI

-345 ARIQARLDAVEELTA
+345 AGIQRRLDVVEELTA
-360 REIERTALR
+360 HEIERAALR
-369 GALKE
+369 DILKE

-388 IANPRDLVSLRE
+388 IANPRDLVGLRE
-400 SLARLPRIRDRL
+400 SLGRLPKIHDRL
-412 GALGAEALRDLHRH
+412 EALASEALQDIRRR
-426 IDPMEDIASL
+426 IDPMEDVVAL

-452 GIFREGYHAELDELK
+452 GIFREGYNAELDDLK

-476 IAALEAEERE
+476 IAALEAAERE

-515 PDDYDRKQ
+515 PQDYDRKQ

-530 FTTPALKEYERKVV
+530 FTTPALKEYEQKVV
-544 GAEER
+544 GAEDR
-549 AQALEYDL
+549 AQNLEYDL
-557 FQQIRAQVAAQSLR
+557 FQEIRTRVAEQSLR
-571 IRTTAQSVAAL
+571 VRTTAQSVAEL
-582 DVLAC
+582 DVFTC

-601 ITMTDEL
+601 ISLTDEL
-608 VIWEGRHPV
+608 VVWEGRHPV
-617 IEQMSLEERFVPNDA
+617 IEQMPLEERFVPNDA
-632 YLDGKNNRMVIVTGP
+632 YMDGQNNRMVIITGP
-647 NMSGKST
+647 NMAGKST
-654 YMRQVALIVLMAQMG
+654 YMRQLALIVLMAQMG
-669 GFVPAA
+669 SFVPAG
-675 SARIGLVDRIF
+675 SARVGLVDRIF

-700 TFMVEMKES
+700 TFMVEMKE
-709 AHILEKAT
+709 AAQILDKAT

-747 DQQVRARTLF
+747 DHKVRARTLF

-767 AALYPTIKNCH
+767 AGLYPAIKNCH

-814 SRVIRR
+814 AHVIRR

-826 NLETGQWDEAGQPRL
+826 NLESGQWDDAGQPRL
-841 APSRAQAR
+841 APSRR
-849 ARPDEEGDE
+849 ARGQHEE
-858 AEQPSLFP
+858 EQPSLFP
-866 EPHPVTEEIL
+866 AAHPIAEDIL
-876 RLNVPEMTPLEAL
+876 RLNLHDMTPLEAL
-889 NKLQELQDRLLEKG
+889 NKLQELQDRLLKKG

>member
-1 MMYKGE
+1 
-7 EGQTYRTVLRG
+7 
-18 SQVNDQTPMMR
+18 MMR

-35 GQYPDSILFFRLG
+35 GQYPDAILFFRLG

-57 AEIASRELDL
+57 AEVASRELDI

-75 SADRV
+75 SPDKI

-94 SRLIAKGY
+94 SRLISKGY

-121 RDVTR
+121 REVTR

-148 CLAPPGPREA
+148 CLAPPDPQEGS
-158 GRYGLAYVDISTGDF
+158 RYGLAYVDISTGDF
-173 RIAETEDFSILEDEI
+173 CIAETEDFSTMEDEI

-194 EVLLPEGLDLDL
+194 EVLLPDNLDRKKTL
-206 RTTFEPIYGGRQAP
+206 EPIYGGRQPP
-220 LWNPWASSHFAFD
+220 LWNPWASSQFSFD
-233 AACAILERQFGPQK
+233 SACAMLEQQFGPERIQ
-247 IRQMVADGYRKALCA
+247 QMITDGSRKALCA
-262 AGALLVYLQETQK
+262 AGALLGYLQETQK

-280 LHGITPYAIQDYMI
+280 LHGITRYEIQDYMI

-345 ARIQARLDAVEELTA
+345 ARIQRRLDAVDELTSH
-360 REIERTALR
+360 EIERAALR
-369 GALKE
+369 DTLKE
-374 VQDLERLNSRISLG
+374 VQDLERQNSRISLG
-388 IANPRDLVSLRE
+388 IANPRDLVGLRE
-400 SLARLPRIRDRL
+400 SLARLPKIHGRL
-412 GALGAEALRDLHRH
+412 ENLGAEALQDVRRR
-426 IDPMEDIASL
+426 IDPMEDVVGL

-452 GIFREGYHAELDELK
+452 GIFREGYNAELDDLK

-486 RTGIGS
+486 RTGINS

-515 PDDYDRKQ
+515 PEDYDRKQ

-530 FTTPALKEYERKVV
+530 FTTPALKEYEQKVV
-544 GAEER
+544 GAEDR
-549 AQALEYDL
+549 AQNLEYDL
-557 FQQIRAQVAAQSLR
+557 FQEIRTRVAEQSLR
-571 IRTTAQSVAAL
+571 IRTTAQSVAEL
-582 DVLAC
+582 DVFTC

-601 ITMTDEL
+601 ISMTDEL
-608 VIWEGRHPV
+608 VVWEGRHPV
-617 IEQMSLEERFVPNDA
+617 IEQMPLEERFVPNDA
-632 YLDGKNNRMVIVTGP
+632 YMDGKNNRMVIITGP
-647 NMSGKST
+647 NMAGKST
-654 YMRQVALIVLMAQMG
+654 YMRQLALIVLMAQMG
-669 GFVPAA
+669 SFVPAG
-675 SARIGLVDRIF
+675 SARVGLVDRIF

-700 TFMVEMKES
+700 TFMVEMKEA

-717 PRSLILLD
+717 SRSLILLD

-747 DQQVRARTLF
+747 DHQVHARTLF

-814 SRVIRR
+814 TQVIQR

-826 NLETGQWDEAGQPRL
+826 NLESGQWDDAGQPRL
-841 APSRAQAR
+841 APSQKAR
-849 ARPDEEGDE
+849 GQHEE
-858 AEQPSLFP
+858 EQPSLFP
-866 EPHPVTEEIL
+866 AAHPIAEDIL
-876 RLNVPEMTPLEAL
+876 GLNLHDMTPLEAL
-889 NKLQELQDRLLEKG
+889 NKLQELQERLLKKG

>member
-1 MMYKGE
+1 
-7 EGQTYRTVLRG
+7 
-18 SQVNDQTPMMR
+18 MMR

-35 GQYPDSILFFRLG
+35 GQYPDAILFFRLG

-57 AEIASRELDL
+57 AEVASRELDI

-75 SADRV
+75 SPDKI

-94 SRLIAKGY
+94 SRLISKGY

-121 RDVTR
+121 REVTR

-148 CLAPPGPREA
+148 CLAPPDPQEGS
-158 GRYGLAYVDISTGDF
+158 RYGLAYVDISTGDF
-173 RIAETEDFSILEDEI
+173 CIAETEDFSTMEDEI

-194 EVLLPEGLDLDL
+194 EVLLPDNLDRKKTL
-206 RTTFEPIYGGRQAP
+206 EPIYGGRQPP
-220 LWNPWASSHFAFD
+220 LWNPWASSHFSFD
-233 AACAILERQFGPQK
+233 SACAMLEKQFGPERIQ
-247 IRQMVADGYRKALCA
+247 QMITDGSRKALCA
-262 AGALLVYLQETQK
+262 AGALLGYLQETQK

-280 LHGITPYAIQDYMI
+280 LHGITRYEIQDYMI

-345 ARIQARLDAVEELTA
+345 ARIQRRLDAVDELTSH
-360 REIERTALR
+360 EIERAALR
-369 GALKE
+369 DTLKE

-388 IANPRDLVSLRE
+388 IANPRDLVGLRE
-400 SLARLPRIRDRL
+400 SLARLPKIHGRL
-412 GALGAEALRDLHRH
+412 ENLGAEALQDVRRR
-426 IDPMEDIASL
+426 IDPMEDVVGL

-452 GIFREGYHAELDELK
+452 GIFREGYNAELDDLK

-486 RTGIGS
+486 RTGINS

-515 PDDYDRKQ
+515 PEDYDRKQ

-530 FTTPALKEYERKVV
+530 FTTPALKEYEQKVV
-544 GAEER
+544 GAEDR
-549 AQALEYDL
+549 AQNLEYDL
-557 FQQIRAQVAAQSLR
+557 FQEIRTRVAEQSLR
-571 IRTTAQSVAAL
+571 IRTTAQSVAEL
-582 DVLAC
+582 DVFTC

-601 ITMTDEL
+601 ISMTDEL
-608 VIWEGRHPV
+608 VVWEGRHPV
-617 IEQMSLEERFVPNDA
+617 IEQMPLEERFVPNDA
-632 YLDGKNNRMVIVTGP
+632 YMDGKNNRMVIITGP
-647 NMSGKST
+647 NMAGKST
-654 YMRQVALIVLMAQMG
+654 YMRQLALIVLMAQMG
-669 GFVPAA
+669 SFVPAG
-675 SARIGLVDRIF
+675 SARVGLVDRIF

-700 TFMVEMKES
+700 TFMVEMKEA

-717 PRSLILLD
+717 SRSLILLD

-747 DQQVRARTLF
+747 DHQVHARTLF

-814 SRVIRR
+814 TQVIQR

-826 NLETGQWDEAGQPRL
+826 NLESGQWDDAGQPRL
-841 APSRAQAR
+841 APSQKAR
-849 ARPDEEGDE
+849 GQHEE
-858 AEQPSLFP
+858 EQPSLFP
-866 EPHPVTEEIL
+866 AAHPIAEDIL
-876 RLNVPEMTPLEAL
+876 GLNLHDMTPLEAL
-889 NKLQELQDRLLEKG
+889 NKLQELQERLLKKG

>member
-1 MMYKGE
+1 VTE
-7 EGQTYRTVLRG
+7 
-18 SQVNDQTPMMR
+18 STPMMR

-35 GQYPDSILFFRLG
+35 GQYPDTILFFRLG

-57 AEIASRELDL
+57 AEVASRELDL

-75 SADRV
+75 SPDKV
-80 PLCGVPYHAASGYI
+80 PLCGVPYHAASAYI

-121 RDVTR
+121 REVTR

-134 EAENLEADHNNFLL
+134 DAENLEANHNNFLL
-148 CLAPPGPREA
+148 SLAPPDHQEGS
-158 GRYGLAYVDISTGDF
+158 RYGLAYVDISTGDF
-173 RIAETEDFSILEDEI
+173 RIAETEDFSTVEDEV

-194 EVLLPEGLDLDL
+194 EVLLPESLDHAK
-206 RTTFEPIYGGRQAP
+206 TFEAAYTGRKPP
-220 LWNPWASSHFAFD
+220 LWNPWAASHFAFD
-233 AACAILERQFGPQK
+233 SACRMLEKQFGPERIQ
-247 IRQMVADGYRKALCA
+247 QMISEGFRKALCA
-262 AGALLVYLQETQK
+262 AGALVVYLQETQK

-280 LHGITPYAIQDYMI
+280 LHGITTYEIQDYMI

-311 RSKKNSLLGVLDL
+311 RSKKHSLLGVLDL
-324 TQTAMG
+324 SQTAMG
-330 ARLLRRWVQYPLLQA
+330 ARLLRRWIQYPLLQA
-345 ARIQARLDAVEELTA
+345 GRIQRRLDAVEECRG
-360 REIERTALR
+360 REIERAALR
-369 GALKE
+369 ETLQE

-400 SLARLPRIRDRL
+400 SVAKLAKIHDRL
-412 GALGAEALRDLHRH
+412 AAFGTEMLQDIRRR
-426 IDPMEDIASL
+426 IDPLEDVVNL
-436 LDRAL
+436 LEGAL

-452 GIFREGYHAELDELK
+452 GIFREGYRAELDELK

-476 IAALEAEERE
+476 IAALEVKERQ

-504 IEVTK
+504 IEVTR

-515 PDDYDRKQ
+515 PEDYDRKQ

-530 FTTPALKEYERKVV
+530 FTTPALKEYEQKVV

-549 AQALEYDL
+549 AHNLEYEL
-557 FQQIRAQVAAQSLR
+557 FQQLRTQVAEQSLR
-571 IRTTAQSVAAL
+571 IRTTAQSVAQL

-587 LAEVAVRNNYTRPE
+587 LAEVAVRNDYTRPE
-601 ITMTDEL
+601 ITLTDEL
-608 VIWEGRHPV
+608 VVWEGRHPV
-617 IEQMSLEERFVPNDA
+617 IEQMPLEERFVPNDA
-632 YLDGKNNRMVIVTGP
+632 YVDGKNNRMIIITGP
-647 NMSGKST
+647 NMAGKST
-654 YMRQVALIVLMAQMG
+654 YMRQLALIVLMAQMG
-669 GFVPAA
+669 SFVPAS

-700 TFMVEMKES
+700 TFMVEMKEA

-747 DQQVRARTLF
+747 DQRVGARTLF

-767 AALYPTIKNCH
+767 ASLYPTVKNCH

-814 SRVIRR
+814 SNVIQR
-820 AREILE
+820 AKEILE
-826 NLETGQWDEAGQPRL
+826 NLESGQWDETGHPRL
-841 APSRAQAR
+841 APPRKAR
-849 ARPDEEGDE
+849 LHAEE
-858 AEQPSLFP
+858 QQLSLFP
-866 EPHPVTEEIL
+866 AAHPVAEDIQS
-876 RLNVPEMTPLEAL
+876 LNLAEMTPLEAL
-889 NKLQELQDRLLEKG
+889 NKLQELQERLRTKG

>member
-1 MMYKGE
+1 M
-7 EGQTYRTVLRG
+7 
-18 SQVNDQTPMMR
+18 
-29 QYLQIK
+29 QIK
-35 GQYPDSILFFRLG
+35 GQYPDAILFFRLG

-57 AEIASRELDL
+57 AEVASRELDL

-75 SADRV
+75 SPDKV
-80 PLCGVPYHAASGYI
+80 PLCGIPYHAASGYI
-94 SRLIAKGY
+94 SRLITKGY

-121 RDVTR
+121 REVTR

-148 CLAPPGPREA
+148 CLAPPDPQEGS
-158 GRYGLAYVDISTGDF
+158 RYGLAYVDISTGDF
-173 RIAETEDFSILEDEI
+173 RIAETEDFSTVEDEI

-194 EVLLPEGLDLDL
+194 EVLLPDNLDREKTL
-206 RTTFEPIYGGRQAP
+206 EPIYGGRQPP

-233 AACAILERQFGPQK
+233 SACAMLEKQFGPERIQ
-247 IRQMVADGYRKALCA
+247 QMIMDGCRKALCA
-262 AGALLVYLQETQK
+262 AGALIGYLQEMQK

-280 LHGITPYAIQDYMI
+280 LHGITRYEIQDYMI

-345 ARIQARLDAVEELTA
+345 ARIQRRLDAVDELTSH
-360 REIERTALR
+360 EIERAALR
-369 GALKE
+369 DTLKE
-374 VQDLERLNSRISLG
+374 VQDLERLNSRVSLG
-388 IANPRDLVSLRE
+388 IANPRDLVGLRE
-400 SLARLPRIRDRL
+400 SLARLPKIHGRL
-412 GALGAEALRDLHRH
+412 ESLGTEALQDVRRH
-426 IDPMEDIASL
+426 IDPMEDVVGL

-452 GIFREGYHAELDELK
+452 GIFREGYNAELDDLK

-476 IAALEAEERE
+476 IAALEAEERQK
-486 RTGIGS
+486 TGIGS

-515 PDDYDRKQ
+515 PEDYHRKQ

-530 FTTPALKEYERKVV
+530 FTTPALKEYEQKVV
-544 GAEER
+544 GAEDK
-549 AQALEYDL
+549 AQNLEYDL
-557 FQQIRAQVAAQSLR
+557 FQEIRARVAEQSLR
-571 IRTTAQSVAAL
+571 IRTTAQSVAEM
-582 DVLAC
+582 DVFTC

-601 ITMTDEL
+601 ISTTDEL
-608 VIWEGRHPV
+608 VVWEGRHPV
-617 IEQMSLEERFVPNDA
+617 IEQMSMDERFVPNDA
-632 YLDGKNNRMVIVTGP
+632 YMDGKNNRMVIITGP
-647 NMSGKST
+647 NMAGKST
-654 YMRQVALIVLMAQMG
+654 YMRQLALIVLMAQMG
-669 GFVPAA
+669 SFVPAG
-675 SARIGLVDRIF
+675 SARVGLVDRIF

-700 TFMVEMKES
+700 TFMVEMKEA

-747 DQQVRARTLF
+747 DHQVQARTLF

-814 SRVIRR
+814 ARVIRR
-820 AREILE
+820 AREILG
-826 NLETGQWDEAGQPRL
+826 NLESGQWDDAGQPRL
-841 APSRAQAR
+841 APSQQA
-849 ARPDEEGDE
+849 PGQHEE
-858 AEQPSLFP
+858 EQPSLFP
-866 EPHPVTEEIL
+866 AAHPIAEDIL
-876 RLNVPEMTPLEAL
+876 GLNLHEMTPLEAL
-889 NKLQELQDRLLEKG
+889 NKLQELQERLLKKG

>member
-1 MMYKGE
+1 
-7 EGQTYRTVLRG
+7 
-18 SQVNDQTPMMR
+18 
-29 QYLQIK
+29 
-35 GQYPDSILFFRLG
+35 
-48 DFYEMFFED
+48 MFFED
-57 AEIASRELDL
+57 AETASRELDL

-75 SADRV
+75 SPDKV

-94 SRLIAKGY
+94 SRLINKGY

-121 RDVTR
+121 REVTR

-134 EAENLEADHNNFLL
+134 ESENLQADHNNFLL
-148 CLAPPGPREA
+148 CLAPPDAQEGS
-158 GRYGLAYVDISTGDF
+158 RYGLAYVDISTGDF
-173 RIAETEDFSILEDEI
+173 RIAETEDFSTVEDEI

-194 EVLLPEGLDLDL
+194 EVLLPDNMDREKTL
-206 RTTFEPIYGGRQAP
+206 EPIYGGRQPP
-220 LWNPWASSHFAFD
+220 LWNPWSSSLFSFD
-233 AACAILERQFGPQK
+233 SACSILEKQFGAERIQEM
-247 IRQMVADGYRKALCA
+247 IADGCRKALCA
-262 AGALLVYLQETQK
+262 AGALLGYLRETQK

-280 LHGITPYAIQDYMI
+280 LHGINRYEIRDYMI

-324 TQTAMG
+324 TRTAMG

-345 ARIQARLDAVEELTA
+345 SGIQRRLDAVDELATH
-360 REIERTALR
+360 EIERAALR
-369 GALKE
+369 DTLKE

-400 SLARLPRIRDRL
+400 SLARLPKILGRL
-412 GALGAEALRDLHRH
+412 EALGSEALQDVRRR
-426 IDPMEDIASL
+426 IDPMEDVVGL

-441 QDEPPVTVREG
+441 QDEPPITVREG
-452 GIFREGYHAELDELK
+452 GIFREGYNAELDDLK
-467 AASRDGKRW
+467 SASRDGKRW
-476 IAALEAEERE
+476 IAALEAGERE

-492 LKVRYNRVFGYY
+492 LKVRYNKVFGYY

-515 PDDYDRKQ
+515 PEDYDRKQ

-530 FTTPALKEYERKVV
+530 FTTPALKEYEQKVV
-544 GAEER
+544 GAEDR
-549 AQALEYDL
+549 AQSLEYDL
-557 FQQIRAQVAAQSLR
+557 FQEMRTRVAEQSLR
-571 IRTTAQSVAAL
+571 IRTTAQSVAEM
-582 DVLAC
+582 DVFTC

-608 VIWEGRHPV
+608 VVWEGRHPV
-617 IEQMSLEERFVPNDA
+617 IEQMPLEERFVPNDA
-632 YLDGKNNRMVIVTGP
+632 CMDGKNNRMIIITGP

-654 YMRQVALIVLMAQMG
+654 YMRQLALIVLMAQMG
-669 GFVPAA
+669 SFVPAG
-675 SARIGLVDRIF
+675 SARVGLVDRIF

-700 TFMVEMKES
+700 TFMVEMKEA

-747 DQQVRARTLF
+747 DHQVQARTLF

-814 SRVIRR
+814 ANVIRR

-826 NLETGQWDEAGQPRL
+826 NLESGQWDDAGQPRL
-841 APSRAQAR
+841 APSRKGRGQQH
-849 ARPDEEGDE
+849 EE
-858 AEQPSLFP
+858 EQPSLFP
-866 EPHPVTEEIL
+866 AAHPIAEDIL
-876 RLNVPEMTPLEAL
+876 GLSLHEMTPLEAL
-889 NKLQELQDRLLEKG
+889 NKLQELQERLLKKG

>member
-1 MMYKGE
+1 
-7 EGQTYRTVLRG
+7 
-18 SQVNDQTPMMR
+18 VNEQTPMMR

-35 GQYPDSILFFRLG
+35 GQYPDAILFFRLG

-57 AEIASRELDL
+57 AEVASRELDL

-75 SADRV
+75 SPDKV
-80 PLCGVPYHAASGYI
+80 PLCGIPYHAASGYI
-94 SRLIAKGY
+94 SRLITKGY

-121 RDVTR
+121 REVTR

-134 EAENLEADHNNFLL
+134 ESENLEADHNNFLL
-148 CLAPPGPREA
+148 CLAPPDPQEGS
-158 GRYGLAYVDISTGDF
+158 RYGLAYVDISTGDF
-173 RIAETEDFSILEDEI
+173 RIAETEDFSTVEDEI

-194 EVLLPEGLDLDL
+194 EVLLPDNLDREKTL
-206 RTTFEPIYGGRQAP
+206 EPIYGGRQPP
-220 LWNPWASSHFAFD
+220 LWNPWASSLFAFD
-233 AACAILERQFGPQK
+233 SACAMLEKQFGPERVQ
-247 IRQMVADGYRKALCA
+247 QMITDGSRKALCA
-262 AGALLVYLQETQK
+262 AGALLGYLQETQK

-280 LHGITPYAIQDYMI
+280 LHGITRYEIQDYMI

-345 ARIQARLDAVEELTA
+345 ARIQRRLEAVDQLTA
-360 REIERTALR
+360 HEIERAALR
-369 GALKE
+369 DTLKE

-388 IANPRDLVSLRE
+388 IASPRDLVGLRE
-400 SLARLPRIRDRL
+400 SLARLPKIHGRL
-412 GALGAEALRDLHRH
+412 AGLSAEALQDIHRH
-426 IDPMEDIASL
+426 IDPMEDVVAL

-452 GIFREGYHAELDELK
+452 GIFREGYNAELDELK

-476 IAALEAEERE
+476 IAALEAGERE

-492 LKVRYNRVFGYY
+492 LKVRYNKVFGYY

-530 FTTPALKEYERKVV
+530 FTTPALKEYEQKVV
-544 GAEER
+544 GAEDR
-549 AQALEYDL
+549 AQNLEYDL
-557 FQQIRAQVAAQSLR
+557 FQEVRTRVAEQSLR
-571 IRTTAQSVAAL
+571 IRTTAQSVAEM
-582 DVLAC
+582 DVFAC

-601 ITMTDEL
+601 ISMTDEL
-608 VIWEGRHPV
+608 VVWEGRHPV

-632 YLDGKNNRMVIVTGP
+632 YMDGKNNRMVIITGP
-647 NMSGKST
+647 NMAGKST
-654 YMRQVALIVLMAQMG
+654 YMRQLALIVLMAQMG
-669 GFVPAA
+669 SFVPAG
-675 SARIGLVDRIF
+675 SARVGLVDRIF

-700 TFMVEMKES
+700 TFMVEMKEA

-747 DQQVRARTLF
+747 DHQVHARTLF

-778 VSVKEWGENI
+778 ISVKEWGENI

-814 SRVIRR
+814 AHVIQR
-820 AREILE
+820 AKEILE
-826 NLETGQWDEAGQPRL
+826 NLESGQWDDTGKPRL
-841 APSRAQAR
+841 APSRR
-849 ARPDEEGDE
+849 ARGQHEE
-858 AEQPSLFP
+858 EQPSLFP
-866 EPHPVTEEIL
+866 APHPITQDIL
-876 RLNVPEMTPLEAL
+876 GLSLHEMTPLEAL
-889 NKLQELQDRLLEKG
+889 NKLQELQERLLKKG

>member
-1 MMYKGE
+1 MTE
-7 EGQTYRTVLRG
+7 
-18 SQVNDQTPMMR
+18 QTPMMR
-29 QYLQIK
+29 QYLRIK

-57 AEIASRELDL
+57 AELASRELDL
-67 TLTSRNKN
+67 TLTSRNK
-75 SADRV
+75 SSPDKV

-94 SRLIAKGY
+94 SRLISKGY

-121 RDVTR
+121 REVTR

-148 CLAPPGPREA
+148 ALAPADRQEGS
-158 GRYGLAYVDISTGDF
+158 RYGLAYVDISTGDF
-173 RIAETEDFSILEDEI
+173 RVAETEAFSTVEDEM

-194 EVLLPEGLDLDL
+194 EVLLPEDLDL
-206 RTTFEPIYGGRQAP
+206 EKILGPIYLGRKPP
-220 LWNPWASSHFAFD
+220 LWNPRAPAFFAFES
-233 AACAILERQFGPQK
+233 ACALLERQFGPERIQ
-247 IRQMVADGYRKALCA
+247 QMIAQGLRKALSA

-280 LHGITPYAIQDYMI
+280 LHGITPYQIQDYMV

-311 RSKKNSLLGVLDL
+311 RSKKNSLLGVLDA
-324 TQTAMG
+324 TETAMG

-345 ARIQARLDAVEELTA
+345 SRINRRLDAVEELTA
-360 REIERTALR
+360 REIERAALR
-369 GALKE
+369 DALKE
-374 VQDLERLNSRISLG
+374 MQDLERLNSRISLG

-400 SLARLPRIRDRL
+400 SLAKVPLLLDRL
-412 GALGAEALRDLHRH
+412 VGLSAEALQDLRRH
-426 IDPMEDIASL
+426 IDPMEDVAGVL
-436 LDRAL
+436 QPAL
-441 QDEPPVTVREG
+441 VDEPPITVREG
-452 GIFREGYHAELDELK
+452 GIFREGYSAELDDLRS
-467 AASRDGKRW
+467 ASRDGKRW
-476 IAALEAEERE
+476 IASLEAGERQ
-486 RTGIGS
+486 RTGIAS
-492 LKVRYNRVFGYY
+492 LKVRYNKVFGYY
-504 IEVTK
+504 IEVTR

-515 PDDYDRKQ
+515 PEDYDRKQ

-530 FTTPALKEYERKVV
+530 FATPALKEYEQKVV

-549 AQALEYDL
+549 AQNLEYEL
-557 FQQIRAQVAAQSLR
+557 FQEVRIRVAEQSLR
-571 IRTTAQSVAAL
+571 VRTTAQSIAEL

-587 LAEVAVRNNYTRPE
+587 LAEVAVRNHYTRPE
-601 ITMTDEL
+601 ICTTDEL

-617 IEQMSLEERFVPNDA
+617 IEQMPLEERFVPNDTC
-632 YLDGKNNRMVIVTGP
+632 LDGKNNRMVIITGP

-654 YMRQVALIVLMAQMG
+654 YMRQIALIVLMAQMG

-675 SARIGLVDRIF
+675 SARVGLVDRIF

-700 TFMVEMKES
+700 TFMVEMKEA
-709 AHILEKAT
+709 AHILERAT

-747 DQQVRARTLF
+747 DRQVNARTLF

-767 AALYPTIKNCH
+767 ASLYPTIKNCH

-814 SRVIRR
+814 STVIQR
-820 AREILE
+820 AGEILE
-826 NLETGQWDEAGQPRL
+826 NLESGQWDEEGEPRL
-841 APSRAQAR
+841 APSRRVRKQ
-849 ARPDEEGDE
+849 PEE
-858 AEQPSLFP
+858 EQPSLFSAA
-866 EPHPVTEEIL
+866 HGVEEDI
-876 RLNVPEMTPLEAL
+876 RGLNLPEMTPLEAL
-889 NKLQELQDRLLEKG
+889 NKLQELQERLLKKG

>member
-1 MMYKGE
+1 
-7 EGQTYRTVLRG
+7 
-18 SQVNDQTPMMR
+18 P
-29 QYLQIK
+29 
-35 GQYPDSILFFRLG
+35 
-48 DFYEMFFED
+48 
-57 AEIASRELDL
+57 
-67 TLTSRNKN
+67 
-75 SADRV
+75 
-80 PLCGVPYHAASGYI
+80 
-94 SRLIAKGY
+94 
-102 KVAICDQV
+102 
-110 EDPRQAKGIVR
+110 
-121 RDVTR
+121 
-126 VVTPGLVL
+126 
-134 EAENLEADHNNFLL
+134 
-148 CLAPPGPREA
+148 
-158 GRYGLAYVDISTGDF
+158 
-173 RIAETEDFSILEDEI
+173 
-188 LRIDAR
+188 
-194 EVLLPEGLDLDL
+194 
-206 RTTFEPIYGGRQAP
+206 P
-220 LWNPWASSHFAFD
+220 LWNPWASSHFSFD
-233 AACAILERQFGPQK
+233 SACSMLERQFGPERIQ
-247 IRQMVADGYRKALCA
+247 QMITEGSRKALCA
-262 AGALLVYLQETQK
+262 AGALLGYLQETRK

-280 LHGITPYAIQDYMI
+280 LHGITRYEIQDFMI

-345 ARIQARLDAVEELTA
+345 AGIQRRLDVVEELTA
-360 REIERTALR
+360 HEIERAALR
-369 GALKE
+369 DILKE

-388 IANPRDLVSLRE
+388 IANPRDLVGLRE
-400 SLARLPRIRDRL
+400 SLGRLPKIHDRL
-412 GALGAEALRDLHRH
+412 EALASEALQDIRRR
-426 IDPMEDIASL
+426 IDPMEDVVAL

-452 GIFREGYHAELDELK
+452 GIFREGYNAELDDLK

-476 IAALEAEERE
+476 IAALEAAERE

-515 PDDYDRKQ
+515 PQDYDRKQ

-530 FTTPALKEYERKVV
+530 FTTPALKEYEQKVV
-544 GAEER
+544 GAEDR
-549 AQALEYDL
+549 AQNLEYDL
-557 FQQIRAQVAAQSLR
+557 FQEIRTRVAEQSLR
-571 IRTTAQSVAAL
+571 VRTTAQSVAEL
-582 DVLAC
+582 DVFTC

-601 ITMTDEL
+601 ISLTDEL
-608 VIWEGRHPV
+608 VVWEGRHPV
-617 IEQMSLEERFVPNDA
+617 IEQMPLEERFVPNDA
-632 YLDGKNNRMVIVTGP
+632 YMDGQNNRMVIITGP
-647 NMSGKST
+647 NMAGKST
-654 YMRQVALIVLMAQMG
+654 YMRQLALIVLMAQMG
-669 GFVPAA
+669 SFVPAG
-675 SARIGLVDRIF
+675 SARVGLVDRIF

-700 TFMVEMKES
+700 TFMVEMKE
-709 AHILEKAT
+709 AAQILDKAT

-747 DQQVRARTLF
+747 DHQVHARTLF

-814 SRVIRR
+814 AHVIRR

-826 NLETGQWDEAGQPRL
+826 NLESGQWDDAGQPRL
-841 APSRAQAR
+841 APSRR
-849 ARPDEEGDE
+849 ARGQHE
-858 AEQPSLFP
+858 
-866 EPHPVTEEIL
+866 
-876 RLNVPEMTPLEAL
+876 
-889 NKLQELQDRLLEKG
+889 